1 MEKKKIKIRK
11 IIPIVYPS
19 SLIQQNYGEK
29 IGKHGFLTW
38 DVDTLTYE
46 EHDIKTNHGFYQ
58 FKIESIDDIENDK
71 EILINQ

>member
-38 DVDTLTYE
+38 DVANLTYE
-46 EHDIKTNHGFYQ
+46 EHDIKTNYGFYQ
-58 FKIESIDDIENDK
+58 FKIESIDDIENNK
-71 EILINQ
+71 EILTNQ